1 MLLVFVFICCFACKK
16 NKFSISPQSQNGHAL
31 RLSGYYYS
39 KLSSGSNDSLIKIL
53 FFYANGVVLYATSN
67 DSQLSADEADFKS
80 GAYYQMIKNTRNYWG
95 PYKID
100 GSSLY
105 FERWNPQE
113 FYPIHAFKANIINNQ
128 QFELVE
134 TYNVVR
140 KKQKLKSA
148 LNDIYRFKSFAP
160 KPDSS
165 NAYVKWCFQF
175 IVILKFIS
183 FVLINKDCKIINRG
197 WDSLS
202 NQLFH

>member
-1 MLLVFVFICCFACKK
+1 MVFVFICCIACKK
-16 NKFSISPQSQNGHAL
+16 NKFSISPQSHDGSTLHLN
-31 RLSGYYYS
+31 GYYFTKS
-39 KLSSGSNDSLIKIL
+39 ARANSDSLIDIL

-113 FYPIHAFKANIINNQ
+113 FYPIHAFIANIINKE

-134 TYNVVR
+134 TYNIVR

-148 LNDIYRFKSFAP
+148 LNDIYRFKSFAL

-165 NAYVKWCFQF
+165 NAFVK
-175 IVILKFIS
+175 
-183 FVLINKDCKIINRG
+183 
-197 WDSLS
+197 
-202 NQLFH
+202 